1 MNTLEY
7 TDVQQALEQNTMG
20 VWKLTIHNEDT
31 GELYCDDTM
40 KKLIGAKETT
50 TPEECFHLHRDSVY
64 PEDKDIFLK
73 YSKKLNEER
82 SELVYRYVHPVKGV
96 MVVRCSGKKTGPDT
110 FMGTHQDISDILRL
124 EKEKALESHLAQ
136 VNEKLRNQRTAEIN
150 YYKELLDEQ
159 ACGVLAYTVPEHQ
172 IVHMNKEAMRIFH
185 VQSTEHMQ
193 RDIADIFKTFY
204 YPDDTTNHKLLSLR
218 NVNDTVDF
226 EVIIHK
232 DTPDE
237 VHALAKTK
245 VFLNPDNERVIVTTF
260 LDISSTV
267 MLQKALEK
275 AEAGS
280 NAKSTFLFNMSHDIR
295 TPMNAII
302 GFADLMKTHWDD
314 RDLTRQYLQ
323 KLDDSSQYLL
333 SLINNVLEMARI
345 ESGKEEL
352 HEKPW
357 DIYESCN
364 SLLVYFEP
372 EIQKKHLQLDY
383 NVDIRH
389 SHVLCDSIKI
399 REIYANLISNAIKY
413 TPDGGTI
420 TFHFKELPSD
430 EQGIACYQAIIK
442 DTGSGISKEYL
453 PHIFEAFSREKSSSE
468 SGILGTGLGLPIV
481 KSLVDLMQGTISIE
495 SEEGKGTTIIL
506 KIPHIYLDHIHS
518 SNASQIDVQALK
530 GKHIL
535 LAEDNPLNAEI
546 AETMLK
552 DAGFKVTVVKNGL
565 QALEAVKQNKDTRFD
580 CILMDIQMPVMNGFE
595 ATRAIRALPSVKAS
609 IPIIA
614 LTANAFEEDKKA
626 SREAGMNG
634 HISKPVQ
641 MQVLLKTLANI
652 LL

>member
-31 GELYCDDTM
+31 GKLYCDTTM
-40 KKLIGAKETT
+40 KKLIGAKENA
-50 TPEECFHLHRDSVY
+50 TPEECFHLHRNNVY
-64 PEDKDIFLK
+64 PEDTDIFLK
-73 YSKKLNEER
+73 YSNKLNEER
-82 SELVYRYVHPVKGV
+82 SELVYRYVHPVKGI
-96 MVVRCSGKKTGPDT
+96 MVVRCSGKKTSPDT

-136 VNEKLRNQRTAEIN
+136 VNEKLRNQRNAEIN

-159 ACGVLAYTVPEHQ
+159 ACGVLAYTVSEHQ
-172 IVHMNKEAMRIFH
+172 IVHMNKEAMRIFCVH
-185 VQSTEHMQ
+185 STEHMQ
-193 RDIADIFKTFY
+193 QDMAEIFKTFY
-204 YPDDTTNHKLLSLR
+204 YPDATTNHKLLSLR

-245 VFLNPDNERVIVTTF
+245 VFLNPDNERIIVTTF

-314 RDLTRQYLQ
+314 RDLTREYLQ

-357 DIYESCN
+357 DIHESCN

-372 EIQKKHLQLDY
+372 EIQKKHLQLNY

-430 EQGIACYQAIIK
+430 EQGIAHYQAIIK
-442 DTGSGISKEYL
+442 DTGRGISKEYL
-453 PHIFEAFSREKSSSE
+453 PHIFESFSREKSSSE

-506 KIPHIYLDHIHS
+506 NIPHIYLDHIHS
-518 SNASQIDVQALK
+518 SDASQPDVQALK

-552 DAGFKVTVVKNGL
+552 NAGFKVTVVKNGL
-565 QALEAVKQNKDTRFD
+565 QALEAVKQNTDKRFD

-595 ATRAIRALPSVKAS
+595 ATKAIRALPSVKAS

-626 SREAGMNG
+626 AFEAGMNG

-641 MQVLLKTLANI
+641 MQVLLKKLANI